1 MFILY
6 VYFER
11 GSSQSLTRGHSSSL
25 ATVPAIS
32 PTCPAS
38 KTTNSL
44 SWLPTRSIVASA
56 WATGQIKSLLP
67 ATFNRGALDV
77 REVYPAPAKF
87 YLSLRKLILL
97 VEVPDPL
104 LESLAREGCPVIH
117 PLTHR

>member
-6 VYFER
+6 GYFER
-11 GSSQSLTRGHSSSL
+11 GSSQSFTRGHSSSL
-25 ATVPAIS
+25 ATGPAIS

-67 ATFNRGALDV
+67 A
-77 REVYPAPAKF
+77 KF
-87 YLSLRKLILL
+87 CLSLRKLVLL

-104 LESLAREGCPVIH
+104 LESLAREGRPVIH
-117 PLTHR
+117 LLAHR